1 MCVSLYVCVGGGGG
15 GGVERNVS
23 CVSSVLTRMCDPSG
37 AMAWLARTWCEH
49 LYVGIYVYIPPKSPC
64 MGA

>member
-1 MCVSLYVCVGGGGG
+1 MCVCVGGGGG
-15 GGVERNVS
+15 GGREK
-23 CVSSVLTRMCDPSG
+23 CVVCVICSYQDVHMYDPSG